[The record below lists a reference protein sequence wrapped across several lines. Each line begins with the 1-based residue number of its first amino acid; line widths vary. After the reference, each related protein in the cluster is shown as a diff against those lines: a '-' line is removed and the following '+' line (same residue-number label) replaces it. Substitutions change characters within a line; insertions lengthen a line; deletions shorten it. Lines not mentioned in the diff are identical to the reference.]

1 MCSSCHGLP
10 WLFFLCFW
18 ISFPFLPTL
27 ITEGDRCQELPQQR
41 QSVHRMPLYTR
52 LSLAHQYLCLPHYST
67 KMSHSLWGL
76 FAVQTPVLSNDYY
89 LPLFAMAIVFNF
101 IRGAYHIPK
110 WQSKTSNFWRLGW
123 VGEFKRRPLPL
134 YCNDM
139 NTFSRRREQQL
150 TL

>member
-101 IRGAYHIPK
+101 IRGAYHT
-110 WQSKTSNFWRLGW
+110 QVTTSEWVSLKGALCRYTVTTWILFPDVENNNWRYSGW
-123 VGEFKRRPLPL
+123 VGWSK
-134 YCNDM
+134 
-139 NTFSRRREQQL
+139 T
-150 TL
+150 